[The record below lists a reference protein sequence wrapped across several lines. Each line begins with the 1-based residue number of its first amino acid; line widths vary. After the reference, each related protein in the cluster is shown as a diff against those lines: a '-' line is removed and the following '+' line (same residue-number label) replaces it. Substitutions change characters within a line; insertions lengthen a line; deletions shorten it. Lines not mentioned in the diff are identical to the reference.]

1 MNAKIYFTVVV
12 LAFMFITCS
21 KYDLDKFPLDSPSDA
36 TFYSTEAELEFAVRG
51 IYNVLWWHSQNQ
63 QVMQR
68 LDCTTEMGWLRGQP
82 DGLADGSAT
91 STLPAFRSFWAD
103 LYKGISR
110 ANNLL
115 TNMHRAKDGM
125 PGESF
130 LRIEAEAKF
139 LRAYFYHFLVE
150 MYGDVPLLKE
160 QPKLDESMI
169 GRSSKSEVVDF
180 IISDLESAKDYLPVS
195 WPAKEEGRATK
206 GAALTLLAR
215 IALYNKKY
223 DLAIQASQ
231 QVMNLQRYS
240 LYPDYKNLFQYEGVR
255 CSEVILDVAYLQG
268 QRVHAH
274 PQNAGTRML
283 GSNSN
288 IAPSQ
293 FLIDAYEATD
303 GLPIDE
309 SLVYDPS
316 RPFNNR
322 DPRLDATIIRPQS
335 VFGGFVFETD
345 PDSVATWR
353 VENNIRTTRVAN
365 TDVTNAFATFTGYLW
380 KKYNSE
386 SDYPAKRS
394 ASDLNFILMRYAE
407 VLLIYAEAKI
417 ESNDI
422 DQSVLDALNRIRAR
436 AYGVADFTQVGQYP
450 PITTADQ
457 AELRRRL
464 RNERKIELAYE
475 GFRLFDIRRWGI
487 AEKVLSGP
495 LIGRPIGAYSKM
507 HSIPDIDNLTGH
519 PDYGTSANLYRS
531 VMPRL
536 FQFPRDLLYPIPQD
550 EVNVNENIIQN
561 PGY

>member
-1 MNAKIYFTVVV
+1 MNAKIYSIVVV
-12 LAFMFITCS
+12 LVFMFIKCS
-21 KYDLDKFPLDSPSDA
+21 KHDLDKFPLDSPSDV
-36 TFYSTEAELEFAVRG
+36 TFYSSESELKFAIRG

-68 LDCTTEMGWLRGQP
+68 LDCTTDMGWLRGQP

-91 STLPAFRSFWAD
+91 STLPAFRSFWVD
-103 LYKGISR
+103 LYRGISR

-115 TNMHRAKDGM
+115 GNMHKAKDGM
-125 PGESF
+125 SQESF
-130 LRIEAEAKF
+130 LQIEAEAKF
-139 LRAYFYHFLVE
+139 LRAYYYHFLVE

-160 QPKLDESMI
+160 QPKLEESMVA
-169 GRSSKSEVVDF
+169 RSPKSEVADF
-180 IISDLESAKDYLPVS
+180 IIADLQAAHGYLPNS
-195 WPAKEEGRATK
+195 WPANEAGRATK

-215 IALYNKKY
+215 VALYNKKF
-223 DLAIQASQ
+223 DLAIQASR
-231 QVMNLQRYS
+231 QVMDLQNYS

-255 CSEVILDVAYLQG
+255 CPEVIFDVAYLQG

-309 SLVYDPS
+309 SLVYDAS
-316 RPFNNR
+316 QPFNNR

-335 VFGGFVFETD
+335 FFGGVVFETD
-345 PDSVATWR
+345 PDSVTTWR
-353 VENNIRTTRVAN
+353 VENGIRTVRVAN

-417 ESNDI
+417 EANDI
-422 DQSVLDALNRIRAR
+422 DQSVLDALNKIRAR
-436 AYGVADFTQVGQYP
+436 AYGVTDFTQVDQYP
-450 PITTADQ
+450 PITTTDQ
-457 AELRRRL
+457 VELRRKL

-495 LIGRPIGAYSKM
+495 LMGRPIGAYSKM
-507 HSIPDIDNLTGH
+507 HSTPDIDDLTGH

-531 VMPRL
+531 VMPRA

-561 PGY
+561 SGY